1 MKPIIEV
8 QNISKQY
15 RLGVIGTT
23 SIREVL
29 NRFSKNLRE
38 NGPIGM
44 LKGNKQ
50 NENSND
56 YIWALKDVSFSV
68 QPGEIVGLI
77 GRNGCGKSTLLKILS
92 RITFPTEGRA
102 VIRGK
107 SSALLEVG
115 TGFHAELSGRENIFL
130 NGAILGMR
138 RREIQAKFDAIVDF
152 SEVEKFIDTP
162 IKHYSSGMYVRL
174 AFSVAAHLDQPILF
188 VDEVLAVG
196 DTAFQNKCINKMRS
210 VANSGRTI
218 LFVSHDE
225 KAVNKLC
232 NRGVYM
238 KQGKVIAL
246 GSASE
251 MLDLYSKEKDLP
263 QVA

>member
-8 QNISKQY
+8 QNISKKY
-15 RLGVIGTT
+15 YLGMLGAT
-23 SIREVL
+23 SIRELL
-29 NRFSKNLRE
+29 NSFYKNLTQI
-38 NGPIGM
+38 GPIE
-44 LKGNKQ
+44 LFKGLTSK
-50 NENSND
+50 ENVREH
-56 YIWALKDVSFSV
+56 IWALKDVSFSV

-77 GRNGCGKSTLLKILS
+77 GRNGCGKSTLLRILS

-115 TGFHAELSGRENIFL
+115 TGFHGELSGRENIFL

-138 RREIQAKFDAIVDF
+138 KREIEKKFDAIVDF

-174 AFSVAAHLDQPILF
+174 AFSVAAHLEQPILF

-196 DTAFQNKCINKMRS
+196 DGAFQTKCIEKMKS
-210 VANSGRTI
+210 VAHSGRTI

-225 KAVNKLC
+225 KAVRRLC
-232 NRGVYM
+232 NRGIYL
-238 KQGKVIAL
+238 KQGRVVAT
-246 GSASE
+246 GSTSE
-251 MLDLYSKEKDLP
+251 MLELYSDDGKFEN
-263 QVA
+263 VA